1 MTGFH
6 LDVVRAEGPVHF
18 AGEHVSLKHAWIEG
32 AVETAVRA
40 AIAVNEAPAAD
51 ESDVAGLAA
60 APRKRR
66 STTASTDRQRQ
77 EVLTP

>member
-1 MTGFH
+1 
-6 LDVVRAEGPVHF
+6 EGPVHF

-51 ESDVAGLAA
+51 ESAFGGRAA
-60 APRKRR
+60 APRERR
-66 STTASTDRQRQ
+66 GSTTSSDQPR
-77 EVLTP
+77 EDVLTS